1 MIRRLLITVPALL
14 CVFAL
19 AQPVRAADEA
29 HAAPE
34 HAAAPAELTVHGDHV
49 STAEGEHAQGDAH
62 HGDGG
67 HAATGQHD
75 EHAYSIWGDLSL
87 WSFVA
92 FIGFCVVIQKLG
104 LWDLL
109 LSNMAD
115 REKAEWATLD
125 EADKLL
131 TQAEGT
137 LRKFRGQFEA
147 LDDMAREA
155 VAEGH
160 RDADYTRTDLLQ
172 RADKEAA
179 AAVAR
184 ASFEIERV
192 KDQTLSSLFATLADR
207 VVVATEGVLKSRIQ
221 AEDEDRLID
230 ATLSELS
237 R

>member
-1 MIRRLLITVPALL
+1 MIRRLLMTVPAFL
-14 CVFAL
+14 CVLAL
-19 AQPVRAADEA
+19 ALPVRAADEA
-29 HAAPE
+29 HSAPE
-34 HAAAPAELTVHGDHV
+34 HAAASAESKAHDNHTP
-49 STAEGEHAQGDAH
+49 TAEGDHIHGDAH
-62 HGDGG
+62 HDGGG
-67 HAATGQHD
+67 HAAAGHHD

-92 FIGFCVVIQKLG
+92 FIGFCVIIQKLG

-109 LSNMAD
+109 LTSMSD

-172 RADKEAA
+172 HAEKEAA

-192 KDQTLSSLFATLADR
+192 KDQALNSLFATLADR
-207 VVVATEGVLKSRIQ
+207 VVVATEGVLKSRLQ
-221 AEDEDRLID
+221 ADDESRLID